1 MKFKQNIKYLIYF
14 IVFTCF
20 FPARAD
26 DLVTLFRAINTDNAS
41 GVSALLA
48 RGVDPNAMDPRGQ
61 VALYVALRDG
71 SPKVVAVLAAHP
83 AIQLDAPNA
92 ANETPLMMAAL
103 RGDITS
109 TPLLLD
115 RGASVNRTG
124 WTPLHYAA
132 SSPETR
138 VVALLL
144 DRGAQIEA
152 ESPNRTTPLMMA
164 ARYGTEDA
172 ALLLLARGASAKARN
187 DVNLNAADF
196 ARLAGRTKLAARL
209 DEAAR

>member
-1 MKFKQNIKYLIYF
+1 MKLNRSIRYALYLIVL
-14 IVFTCF
+14 ICIS
-20 FPARAD
+20 PARAD
-26 DLVTLFRAINTDNAS
+26 DLVSLFRAINNDNAS

-48 RGVDPNAMDPRGQ
+48 RGVDPNAVDPRGQ
-61 VALYVALRDG
+61 VALYVALREG

-83 AIQLDAPNA
+83 GIQLDATNA

-103 RGDITS
+103 RGDVSS
-109 TPLLLD
+109 TQLLLD
-115 RGASVNRTG
+115 RGAAVNRSG

-132 SSPETR
+132 SSPETK

-144 DRGAQIEA
+144 DRGAQLEA